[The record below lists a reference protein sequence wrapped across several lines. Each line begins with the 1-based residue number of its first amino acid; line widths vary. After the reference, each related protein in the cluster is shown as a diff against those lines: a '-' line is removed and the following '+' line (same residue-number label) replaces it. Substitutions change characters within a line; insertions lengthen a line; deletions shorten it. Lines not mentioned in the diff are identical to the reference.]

1 MGVRGASVANRTFR
15 VTRALGVALLGLGFM
30 LAGCQPAAGPLPAQ
44 RAGSGSPAPG
54 ASAAAGQPSSS
65 ASGSSSSATACPPA
79 GSASQLTG
87 AGATFPAP
95 LYTRWFEEYARL
107 CNVQINYQA
116 IGSGGGI
123 RQITEKTVDFGASD
137 GIMTAEQKTAAPGI
151 LHIPMVAG
159 AVTPAVN
166 LPGIQSG
173 QIHLTGELLAS
184 IYLGEITK
192 WDDQRLRAENTGV
205 NLPNQDIIVVRRSD
219 GSGTTNIFTSYLAAV
234 SPGWRDRVGAGNSVS
249 WPVGLGGEGNAGVA
263 GQVRQLPGAIGYV
276 ELAYA
281 KQNNMPWVAMKNQAG
296 QYVEPTLQA
305 TTAAMEGV
313 QIPPST
319 EVMIVNS
326 ANPQAYPIAGFTW
339 ILAYEDQADAA
350 RAQALASVL
359 SWALHDGQRVAADL
373 DYGMLSPAAQ
383 QAADAQVKRLKVN
396 GRAIVE

>member
-1 MGVRGASVANRTFR
+1 MDLKGARVAYQLFWLKRTMGVVML
-15 VTRALGVALLGLGFM
+15 ALGVM
-30 LAGCQPAAGPLPAQ
+30 LTACQSVAGPLPAQ
-44 RAGSGSPAPG
+44 RAGSGSPAPAG
-54 ASAAAGQPSSS
+54 APAGQPGGSTTSSS
-65 ASGSSSSATACPPA
+65 GVNACPPA
-79 GSASQLTG
+79 GSATQLTG

-95 LYTRWFEEYARL
+95 IYTRWFDEYSRL

-123 RQITEKTVDFGASD
+123 RQITQKTVDFGASD
-137 GIMTAEQKTAAPGI
+137 GIMTAEQKAAAPGI
-151 LHIPMVAG
+151 MHIPTVAG
-159 AVTPAVN
+159 AVTPVYN

-173 QIHLTGELLAS
+173 QLRLTGALLAS

-192 WDDQRLRAENTGV
+192 WDDSRLKADNASV
-205 NLPNQDIIVVRRSD
+205 NLPNQDIIVIRRSD

-234 SPGWRDRVGAGNSVS
+234 SPAWQQRVGAGNSVS
-249 WPVGLGGEGNAGVA
+249 WPAGLGGEGNAGVA

-276 ELAYA
+276 EVAYA

-296 QYVEPTLQA
+296 QYIEPTLQA

-339 ILAYEDQADAA
+339 ILVYEDQGNPAN
-350 RAQALASVL
+350 AQALAHVL
-359 SWALHDGQRVAADL
+359 WWAIHDGQGLAGTL
-373 DYGMLSPAAQ
+373 DYAPLSPAAQ
-383 QAADAQVKRLKVN
+383 QASEAQVKRIKAG
-396 GRAIVE
+396 GRSIIS

>member
-1 MGVRGASVANRTFR
+1 
-15 VTRALGVALLGLGFM
+15 
-30 LAGCQPAAGPLPAQ
+30 
-44 RAGSGSPAPG
+44 
-54 ASAAAGQPSSS
+54 
-65 ASGSSSSATACPPA
+65 
-79 GSASQLTG
+79 
-87 AGATFPAP
+87 
-95 LYTRWFEEYARL
+95 
-107 CNVQINYQA
+107 
-116 IGSGGGI
+116 
-123 RQITEKTVDFGASD
+123 
-137 GIMTAEQKTAAPGI
+137 
-151 LHIPMVAG
+151 
-159 AVTPAVN
+159 VN